1 MDYMK
6 FQINKILC
14 KYFVSTI
21 EDNKKCEI
29 WSKVP
34 MKLLWVWMELFLQCD
49 LVESTQMGWKEE

>member
-34 MKLLWVWMELFLQCD
+34 MKLLWVWMELFLQC
-49 LVESTQMGWKEE
+49 